1 MARKSTQQPAPSA
14 ETPVPHRPARCVEI
28 AQSGIRTSRDFAAM
42 MSAMM
47 ADLCDGAISP
57 SIGNA
62 MCNAGGKLLKV
73 VEMEYRY
80 GPSKTEKD
88 RVLRLTGD

>member
-1 MARKSTQQPAPSA
+1 
-14 ETPVPHRPARCVEI
+14 
-28 AQSGIRTSRDFAAM
+28 

-47 ADLCDGAISP
+47 ADLCDGSISP
-57 SIGNA
+57 RIGNA

-80 GPSKTEKD
+80 GVSGTDKS
-88 RVLRLTGD
+88 RVLSLTGSD